1 MNAQTRM
8 TEEKND
14 RSVSRRQFLGS
25 GSAAVGATIIA
36 AATAAAQIPQDT
48 EKAEHDRSGSS
59 PLGPDDEALDSEN
72 SDSVTPPPSDHG
84 NVKAFKYPFSFSHK
98 RIEEGGWA
106 RQVTIA
112 DLPVSTTIAGVDMRL
127 TAGGIREL
135 HWHTASEWALML
147 YGSAR
152 ITCLDQYGKPFVDD
166 VKQGDLWFFPTG
178 FPHSI
183 QGLGPDGCEFLL
195 VFDDGAFSEYDTV
208 LLADWLAKT
217 PLSVLSK
224 NLGVSKQ
231 ALSTMPDHELYIFQA
246 EVPKTSLAEDRRAAA
261 GDVGLS
267 SQNFSFRMMEMQPTH
282 KTKAGEVRIVDSNVF
297 EASDAIAA
305 AHVIVHP
312 GGLRELH
319 WHQNADE
326 WQYYVAGKGRMTV
339 FAAHGNAR
347 TMDFQKGDVGYIQ
360 QTLPHYIEN
369 TGTEDLIFL
378 EMFKSS
384 QYQDVSL
391 NEWLTHLPPALVQ
404 AHLNIDLATIN
415 AIPHS
420 EEVVVPA

>member
-1 MNAQTRM
+1 MS
-8 TEEKND
+8 EEIND
-14 RSVSRRQFLGS
+14 GLVSRRKFLGV
-25 GSAAVGATIIA
+25 GSAAVGATMIA
-36 AATAAAQIPQDT
+36 AATAAAQIPPDT
-48 EKAEHDRSGSS
+48 EKAEHDRSGNS
-59 PLGPDDEALDSEN
+59 PLGPDDQALHSEN
-72 SDSVTPPPSDHG
+72 SDSVTPPPTDHG

-98 RIEEGGWA
+98 RIQEGGWA

-135 HWHTASEWALML
+135 HWHTAGEWALML
-147 YGSAR
+147 YGNAR

-178 FPHSI
+178 YPHSI

-195 VFDDGAFSEYDTV
+195 VFDDGAFSEYNTV

-217 PLSVLSK
+217 PPSVLSK
-224 NLGVSKQ
+224 NLSVSKQ
-231 ALSTMPDHELYIFQA
+231 ALSRMSDHELYIFQA

-261 GDVGLS
+261 GEIGLS
-267 SQNFSFRMMEMQPTH
+267 SQNFSFRMLEMEPTH
-282 KTKAGEVRIVDSNVF
+282 KTKAGEVRIVDSKVF
-297 EASDAIAA
+297 QASNGIAA

-339 FAAHGNAR
+339 FAAGGNAR
-347 TMDFQKGDVGYIQ
+347 TMDFQKGDVGYVQ
-360 QTLPHYIEN
+360 QTLPHYVEN

-391 NEWLTHLPPALVQ
+391 NQWLTHLPPGLVQ
-404 AHLNIDLATIN
+404 AHLNIDEATIN
-415 AIPHS
+415 AIPHT

>member
-1 MNAQTRM
+1 
-8 TEEKND
+8 
-14 RSVSRRQFLGS
+14 
-25 GSAAVGATIIA
+25 
-36 AATAAAQIPQDT
+36 
-48 EKAEHDRSGSS
+48 
-59 PLGPDDEALDSEN
+59 
-72 SDSVTPPPSDHG
+72 
-84 NVKAFKYPFSFSHK
+84 
-98 RIEEGGWA
+98 
-106 RQVTIA
+106 
-112 DLPVSTTIAGVDMRL
+112 
-127 TAGGIREL
+127 
-135 HWHTASEWALML
+135 
-147 YGSAR
+147 
-152 ITCLDQYGKPFVDD
+152 
-166 VKQGDLWFFPTG
+166 
-178 FPHSI
+178 
-183 QGLGPDGCEFLL
+183 
-195 VFDDGAFSEYDTV
+195 
-208 LLADWLAKT
+208 
-217 PLSVLSK
+217 VLSK

-231 ALSTMPDHELYIFQA
+231 ALSRMPDHELYIFQA

-261 GDVGLS
+261 GVVGLS

-297 EASDAIAA
+297 QASNAIAA

-347 TMDFQKGDVGYIQ
+347 TMDFQRGDVGYIQ

-378 EMFKSS
+378 EMFKSN
-384 QYQDVSL
+384 QYEDVSL
-391 NEWLTHLPPALVQ
+391 NQWLTHLPPALVQ

>member
-1 MNAQTRM
+1 
-8 TEEKND
+8 
-14 RSVSRRQFLGS
+14 
-25 GSAAVGATIIA
+25 
-36 AATAAAQIPQDT
+36 
-48 EKAEHDRSGSS
+48 
-59 PLGPDDEALDSEN
+59 
-72 SDSVTPPPSDHG
+72 
-84 NVKAFKYPFSFSHK
+84 
-98 RIEEGGWA
+98 
-106 RQVTIA
+106 
-112 DLPVSTTIAGVDMRL
+112 
-127 TAGGIREL
+127 
-135 HWHTASEWALML
+135 
-147 YGSAR
+147 
-152 ITCLDQYGKPFVDD
+152 
-166 VKQGDLWFFPTG
+166 
-178 FPHSI
+178 
-183 QGLGPDGCEFLL
+183 
-195 VFDDGAFSEYDTV
+195 
-208 LLADWLAKT
+208 
-217 PLSVLSK
+217 
-224 NLGVSKQ
+224 
-231 ALSTMPDHELYIFQA
+231 
-246 EVPKTSLAEDRRAAA
+246 
-261 GDVGLS
+261 
-267 SQNFSFRMMEMQPTH
+267 MQPTH

-297 EASDAIAA
+297 QASNAIAA

-347 TMDFQKGDVGYIQ
+347 TMDFQRGDVGYIQ

-391 NEWLTHLPPALVQ
+391 NQRLTHLPPALVQ